1 MSSSPS
7 RPPRSPAGA
16 PGPSDSSA
24 AGPGFGELLRRY
36 RLVAGVTQQELSE
49 RAGISLRAI
58 SDLERGV
65 RRAPYPA
72 TVRRLADALRLS
84 AEARAALAAAGR
96 RGAAAPEAPPAAAPS
111 PSAPPPAAGGPLPAP
126 LTSFVG
132 RDWELGEVQRLL
144 AGEPATSGGWTRLL
158 SLTGPGGI
166 GKTRLALAA
175 ARAAAAAGG
184 AVAFAALAPLESP
197 ELVPQAVAVALGVRE
212 EPGFPL
218 TAALAAA
225 VGERRLLLVLDNCEH
240 LLDACAVLA
249 EGLLSA
255 CPRLQVIATSRE
267 PLGVAGEVVWRVP
280 SLRLPDPAD
289 GARVGRL
296 ADVEAV
302 RLFVERARAVVPGF
316 ALDGS
321 NAAAVAEVCRRL
333 DGIPLAL
340 ELAAARVRAL
350 AVEQIAAR
358 LDDRFRLLVGGS
370 RTALPRHR
378 TLAATL
384 DWSYQLLAPAER
396 ALLRR
401 LTVFAGGWTLDAAEA
416 VGADAP
422 EGAGAREGPP
432 GPVGALAVIDL
443 LTGLVDKSLVLAETQ
458 AGGSEERYRLLETV
472 RRYGAE
478 RLGEA
483 GETAA
488 ARARHLAWTVGWAE
502 RTAPLLIGHHQ
513 VRWLRRM
520 ALEHDNFRSALEWSR
535 AAGDAASE
543 LRLAG
548 ALGRFWHLNGPSSEG
563 RFWLRHALEHSPPA
577 PSAARALALNW
588 AGRLATVNGD
598 ADDRQLLE
606 ESVAMARVAGDLR
619 LLALAERHLS
629 MAAQR
634 QGDAAAARAALQAAL
649 ETARRAGDR
658 REEAFDLVS
667 LGAAAEQAGDTPAA
681 ARLLGEGLALGRT
694 VGDAGPIGWALSV
707 LGAIAAAEGR
717 AGEAVQRF
725 EEALEFSRPIGYWA
739 VTVAA
744 LAQLGTLEQ
753 ARGNLDAARARGR
766 ECIGAARE
774 IGDRGLVAAALA
786 FFGDL
791 ELQAGRDERGIRLLG
806 AESAWRPV
814 PGAGRFVSFWSWPA
828 PRVEDARARMG
839 EAAYARAWAAGQA
852 LTLEAAVAE
861 ALEDGPPTPAPPPP
875 GGLLAALEAAR

>member
-1 MSSSPS
+1 
-7 RPPRSPAGA
+7 
-16 PGPSDSSA
+16 
-24 AGPGFGELLRRY
+24 
-36 RLVAGVTQQELSE
+36 
-49 RAGISLRAI
+49 
-58 SDLERGV
+58 
-65 RRAPYPA
+65 
-72 TVRRLADALRLS
+72 
-84 AEARAALAAAGR
+84 
-96 RGAAAPEAPPAAAPS
+96 
-111 PSAPPPAAGGPLPAP
+111 
-126 LTSFVG
+126 
-132 RDWELGEVQRLL
+132 
-144 AGEPATSGGWTRLL
+144 
-158 SLTGPGGI
+158 
-166 GKTRLALAA
+166 
-175 ARAAAAAGG
+175 
-184 AVAFAALAPLESP
+184 
-197 ELVPQAVAVALGVRE
+197 VPQAVAVALGVRE

-225 VGERRLLLVLDNCEH
+225 VGGRSLLLVLDNCEH

-289 GARVGRL
+289 GARIGRL

-316 ALDGS
+316 ALDAS

-350 AVEQIAAR
+350 AVEQLAAR

-401 LTVFAGGWTLDAAEA
+401 LTVFAGGWTLEAAEA

-422 EGAGAREGPP
+422 DGSDAPEGPVP
-432 GPVGALAVIDL
+432 SLAVIDL

-458 AGGSEERYRLLETV
+458 ADGSEERYRLLETI
-472 RRYGAE
+472 RQYAAE

-483 GETAA
+483 GETEA
-488 ARARHLAWTVGWAE
+488 ARTRHLAWTVGWAE
-502 RTAPLLIGHHQ
+502 RTAPQLIGHHQ

-520 ALEHDNFRSALEWSR
+520 ALEHDNFRSALEWCR

-543 LRLAG
+543 LRLVG

-577 PSAARALALNW
+577 PSVPRALALNW
-588 AGRLATVNGD
+588 AGRLATVNGEG
-598 ADDRQLLE
+598 DDRQLLE
-606 ESVAMARVAGDLR
+606 ESVAMARAAGDLR
-619 LLALAERHLS
+619 LLAFAQRHLS

-634 QGDAAAARAALQAAL
+634 QGDEAAARTALRAAL

-667 LGAAAEQAGDTPAA
+667 LGAAAEQAGDTPEA
-681 ARLLGEGLALGRT
+681 ARLLAEGLALGRT

-717 AGEAVQRF
+717 DDEAVRRF

-744 LAQLGTLEQ
+744 LAQLGTLER
-753 ARGNLDAARARGR
+753 ARGDLDAARARGR
-766 ECIGAARE
+766 ECIAAARE

-791 ELQAGRDERGIRLLG
+791 ELRAGRDERGIRLLG
-806 AESAWRPV
+806 AESAWRVV
-814 PGAGRFVSFWSWPA
+814 PGARRFVSFWSWPA

-852 LTLEAAVAE
+852 LSLEAAVAE

-875 GGLLAALEAAR
+875 GGPLAAFEAAL